1 MPTSIYVPPSFPN
14 MNALPSMPMN
24 AMSTQNMNAQFPN
37 MPFAPNSYYA
47 AFSMPQMSFSMP
59 YWNNMFTN
67 SMPFPVN
74 HNMHDN
80 SVAMNGFKGPTQMTK
95 DESDIP
101 KSNEI
106 KPKKQKKK
114 ANKAGPKETWVPKS
128 T

>member
-1 MPTSIYVPPSFPN
+1 
-14 MNALPSMPMN
+14 
-24 AMSTQNMNAQFPN
+24 
-37 MPFAPNSYYA
+37 
-47 AFSMPQMSFSMP
+47 
-59 YWNNMFTN
+59 
-67 SMPFPVN
+67 
-74 HNMHDN
+74 
-80 SVAMNGFKGPTQMTK
+80 MNGFKGASQMTK